1 MRIDVEVPTT
11 LSVLDFYAQIGAF
24 VSFELIHIVIILLG
38 GIALF
43 LFGMQLMG
51 DGLKKVAGGKLEVIL
66 YRLSNTPLKGVLLGT
81 GVTAIIQSSS
91 ATSVMVV
98 GFVNAGMIKMKQ
110 AIGIIMGAI
119 IGTSVTGWVLCLS
132 DISGGAGWVDLLST
146 EVLAAIIGVIGIMFR
161 MICKNPTK
169 KHIGDIMIGFC
180 ILMVG
185 MQNMSAAVAPLRS
198 EPAFLD
204 LLTFGGEFPD
214 GKVRKG
220 YSKDYIHSFSAVLQ
234 QSFRFAVFP
243 KQLISFNP
251 MQYIKLKK
259 QAEEVDLFSDDEVED
274 GTQPISHEDY
284 ERLIKYLEKKN
295 PPAILPIQI
304 AYYAG
309 LRIGET
315 CGLTWQDINLEDQC
329 LTIKRSIRYDGAKHK
344 NVIGTTKRKKVRIV
358 DFGDTLTEILK
369 AARREQLK
377 SRMQYGELY
386 HRNYY
391 KEVHVKNR
399 VYYEY
404 YHLDGT
410 QEVPADYKEISFVCL
425 RPDGSLELP
434 STLGIACRSVSKKLE
449 GFEDFHFHQLRHTY
463 TSNLL
468 SNGAAPKD
476 VQELLGHSDV
486 STTMNIYAHSTRKAK
501 RDSARLLDKVASNA

>member
-1 MRIDVEVPTT
+1 MAKGSVRKKGKKWYYRFYVEDASGKMVQKEYAGTESKSETEKLLRKALEDYEDKKFVAKADNLTVGELLDMWSEEELKTGT
-11 LSVLDFYAQIGAF
+11 LSNGTVENYLGA
-24 VSFELIHIVIILLG
+24 IRCIKKHP
-38 GIALF
+38 IA
-43 LFGMQLMG
+43 
-51 DGLKKVAGGKLEVIL
+51 DRKLK
-66 YRLSNTPLKGVLLGT
+66 T
-81 GVTAIIQSSS
+81 VTAEHLQ
-91 ATSVMVV
+91 
-98 GFVNAGMIKMKQ
+98 
-110 AIGIIMGAI
+110 
-119 IGTSVTGWVLCLS
+119 
-132 DISGGAGWVDLLST
+132 
-146 EVLAAIIGVIGIMFR
+146 
-161 MICKNPTK
+161 
-169 KHIGDIMIGFC
+169 
-180 ILMVG
+180 
-185 MQNMSAAVAPLRS
+185 
-198 EPAFLD
+198 AFLD

-251 MQYIKLKK
+251 MQYIKLKR
-259 QAEEVDLFSDDEVED
+259 QAEEVDLFSDDEIEE

-329 LTIKRSIRYDGAKHK
+329 LTIKRSIRYDG
-344 NVIGTTKRKKVRIV
+344 
-358 DFGDTLTEILK
+358 
-369 AARREQLK
+369 
-377 SRMQYGELY
+377 
-386 HRNYY
+386 
-391 KEVHVKNR
+391 
-399 VYYEY
+399 
-404 YHLDGT
+404 T

-434 STLGIACRSVSKKLE
+434 STLSIVCRSVSKKLE

-476 VQELLGHSDV
+476 VQELLGNSDV

>member
-1 MRIDVEVPTT
+1 MAKGSVRKKGKKWYYRFYVEDASGKMVQKEYAGTESKSETEKLLRKALEDYEDKKFVAKADNLTVGELLDMWAEEELKTGT
-11 LSVLDFYAQIGAF
+11 LSNGTVENY
-24 VSFELIHIVIILLG
+24 
-38 GIALF
+38 
-43 LFGMQLMG
+43 
-51 DGLKKVAGGKLEVIL
+51 
-66 YRLSNTPLKGVLLGT
+66 LS
-81 GVTAIIQSSS
+81 AIR
-91 ATSVMVV
+91 
-98 GFVNAGMIKMKQ
+98 
-110 AIGIIMGAI
+110 
-119 IGTSVTGWVLCLS
+119 C
-132 DISGGAGWVDLLST
+132 
-146 EVLAAIIGVIGIMFR
+146 
-161 MICKNPTK
+161 TK
-169 KHIGDIMIGFC
+169 KHPIADRK
-180 ILMVG
+180 LKTVTAEHL
-185 MQNMSAAVAPLRS
+185 Q
-198 EPAFLD
+198 AFLD

-377 SRMQYGELY
+377 SRMQ
-386 HRNYY
+386 
-391 KEVHVKNR
+391 
-399 VYYEY
+399 
-404 YHLDGT
+404 
-410 QEVPADYKEISFVCL
+410 EVPADYKEISFVCL